1 MTPIARFAA
10 LVAWLLLSTFGADAR
25 PRSDFR
31 HAKNQLA
38 KEGVF
43 TERCGSSAPGR
54 SFCRW
59 FRIDSRR
66 VVGRSAEG
74 VLIAT
79 RMTHWMSENPLDDFR
94 RIRRTDASTFE
105 QYFFCSRRLSAV
117 IFRNAPGKWK
127 VIRISRDRLTP
138 AVSTQVSS
146 EYARACHNADLEQLA
161 SQKGSARAFAGDPAL
176 HDERELREPTDILR
190 LSGVSTPGVA
200 RRP

>member
-43 TERCGSSAPGR
+43 TGRCGSSAPGR
-54 SFCRW
+54 AFCRW

-79 RMTHWMSENPLDDFR
+79 RMTHWMSENPLDDFPPHPTHR
-94 RIRRTDASTFE
+94 RIDLRTVFLLLKAALGRHLPECTWEVESHSD
-105 QYFFCSRRLSAV
+105 L
-117 IFRNAPGKWK
+117 
-127 VIRISRDRLTP
+127 
-138 AVSTQVSS
+138 
-146 EYARACHNADLEQLA
+146 AR
-161 SQKGSARAFAGDPAL
+161 
-176 HDERELREPTDILR
+176 
-190 LSGVSTPGVA
+190 
-200 RRP
+200 